1 MFKLFKMIISLTQ
14 YASIAVEALVSYR
27 ALGQNS
33 EFATI
38 FRNLRK
44 HEQFKRLN
52 YFVMLLFGYH

>member
-1 MFKLFKMIISLTQ
+1 MIISLRQ

-38 FRNLRK
+38 FRNLRE
-44 HEQFKRLN
+44 HEQFKCLD
-52 YFVMLLFGYH
+52 YCAILLFEYL